1 MPINS
6 RQKGKRTEL
15 ELAHKLEEVMGW
27 KARRTAQFCGSNG
40 DSDVIVENIPQLFL
54 ESKSVERLN
63 VVAAMEQAVSDAK
76 AAGKLPCL
84 CHRRKRTEW
93 LVTIR
98 LTDLSLFAQMVEQS
112 RCMRAEQNAATS
124 GIADTT

>member
-15 ELAHKLEEVMGW
+15 ELAHKLEEIMGW
-27 KARRTAQFCGSNG
+27 TARRTAQFCGANG
-40 DSDVIVENIPQLFL
+40 DSDVTVENIPQLFV
-54 ESKSVERLN
+54 ESKCVERLN
-63 VVAAMEQAVSDAK
+63 VVAAMEQAASDAK

>member
-1 MPINS
+1 MSINS

-15 ELAHKLEEVMGW
+15 ELAHKLEEIMGW
-27 KARRTAQFCGSNG
+27 TARRTAQFCGANG
-40 DSDVIVENIPQLFL
+40 DSDVTVESIPQLFV
-54 ESKSVERLN
+54 ESKCVEKLN
-63 VVAAMEQAVSDAK
+63 VVAAMKQAASDAK

-84 CHRRKRTEW
+84 CHRRNRTEW

-98 LTDLSLFAQMVEQS
+98 LTDLPLFAQMVEQS

-124 GIADTT
+124 GTADMI